1 MTAELDVLAIVR
13 RLRREPACIG
23 QAIAPP
29 LGREAIMAM
38 IPHRPPFLLLD
49 ELVRFD
55 RARPSITARRLV
67 AHDDPILAGH
77 FPGAPIYPGAL
88 QIEAIA
94 QAGTCLLAQRG
105 LVGPGLQTVKS
116 IPKVVGTRVHHAVF
130 LRSVLPGD
138 TMDIAVQLVA
148 DDGLLS
154 VIAGQIWAS
163 GRLCAIS
170 VLEAYVD
177 AG

>member
-1 MTAELDVLAIVR
+1 MTDALDVPGIVR
-13 RLRREPACIG
+13 RLRREPACAG
-23 QAIAPP
+23 LAIEPP
-29 LGREAIMAM
+29 LGRDAIMAM

-49 ELVRFD
+49 ALVRFD

-67 AHDDPILAGH
+67 DRCDPILAGH

-105 LVGPGLQTVKS
+105 GAGPGLQMPKS
-116 IPKVVGTRVHHAVF
+116 VAKVVGTRVHHAVF
-130 LRSVLPGD
+130 LHSIRPD
-138 TMDIAVQLVA
+138 DIMEIAVQLVT

-154 VIAGQIWAS
+154 VIAGQIWVS
-163 GRLCAIS
+163 DRLCAIS
-170 VLEAYVD
+170 VLEAFVD